1 MISIT
6 PPENTIAYFKNQLG
20 EVESTKTNN
29 RTNPILSGYS
39 TITSLAMPNEA
50 GCFNPNRFG
59 AGKYEISYLFK
70 LHPPVEVDEKYS
82 HLNLKLLDEH
92 LPYRNMEVTI
102 HDPRGLIEQ
111 LFTHPPMPSKKVGDA
126 WIITSSSP
134 ENSLLEVEMLLKP
147 VASRVI
153 RGFPRIVSDVEGQ
166 TLSANSA
173 YSGNNA
179 LASNL
184 FNGLRALV
192 LLFPLLLLLI
202 YYRFGKEK
210 SYIVPKT
217 LSYVPSKIKPWVV
230 NLVFKGDAFDFDQD
244 GFYATLLDL
253 SRRGV
258 LELESEPSLRIKLLK
273 DATAAEDSYESKV
286 LSFLEFH
293 SSNEVFVADDFEDR
307 VKDLRNNRP
316 EDLYEIR
323 KTMNRLLKVADK
335 KVSMQFVSSGRWKM
349 AGLMG
354 LFLTVAGLVSAL
366 ALISGSIYPSLYQT
380 ALISLI
386 LLAQSVLPVFAPSAL
401 YGRWKSDYYKEKL
414 EWEAFGNFLSDYA
427 MVQKYAPE
435 DINIWKEWLVYGT
448 ALGVG
453 KKVSEAMKQLNIHI
467 PEALAVTYMSVYF
480 NNVYGLTTPP
490 STGSG
495 PGWWRRRFWRRWR
508 IWWRWRWCKVNPYLH
523 HLPGAKVINLYYSV
537 IFRRKRDDQAHS
549 TIQVQGFC

>member
-1 MISIT
+1 
-6 PPENTIAYFKNQLG
+6 
-20 EVESTKTNN
+20 
-29 RTNPILSGYS
+29 
-39 TITSLAMPNEA
+39 MPNEA

-59 AGKYEISYLFK
+59 SGRYEISYLFK

-92 LPYRNMEVTI
+92 LPYRNVEVAI
-102 HDPRGLIEQ
+102 HDSEGLIEQ
-111 LFTHPPMPSKKVGDA
+111 LFIHPPMASKKEGDA
-126 WIITSSSP
+126 WIITGSSP

-147 VASRVI
+147 EASKVI
-153 RGFPRIVSDVEGQ
+153 PGFPRNVSDVEGQ

-173 YSGNNA
+173 YSSNYA

-202 YYRFGKEK
+202 YYRFGREK
-210 SYIVPKT
+210 SYTVPKT

-258 LELESEPSLRIKLLK
+258 LDLESEPSLRIKLHK
-273 DATAAEDSYESKV
+273 DAAAAEDSYESKV
-286 LSFLEFH
+286 LSFLKIY
-293 SSNEVFVADDFEDR
+293 SSNGVFVADDFEDR

-316 EDLYEIR
+316 EDLYEVR
-323 KTMNRLLKVADK
+323 DTMDKLLKVADK

-349 AGLMG
+349 AGLIG
-354 LFLTVAGLVSAL
+354 VFLVVAGLVSVL
-366 ALISGSIYPSLYQT
+366 ALIFGSIYPSLYQT

-401 YGRWKSDYYKEKL
+401 FGRWKSDYYKEKL
-414 EWEAFGNFLSDYA
+414 EWEAFRNFLSDFA

-453 KKVSEAMKQLNIHI
+453 KKVSEAMKQLNIQI
-467 PEALAVTYMSVYF
+467 PEAPAVTYMPVYF

-495 PGWWRRRFWRRWR
+495 PGGFGGGGRRFWRRWR
-508 IWWRWRWCKVNPYLH
+508 IWWWWRWCKVIP
-523 HLPGAKVINLYYSV
+523 S
-537 IFRRKRDDQAHS
+537 
-549 TIQVQGFC
+549 FCLLDRSKTLLTFDIA